1 MNNGNNEKQYYTVK
15 DLMDMF
21 ELSRKGI
28 ISLIDKGELK
38 ADKFSSKYVVSKK
51 NLDEYL
57 FNSYVKSKGMNPKKV
72 RDFIDYELIKHKDIL
87 EALDKIDEE

>member
-1 MNNGNNEKQYYTVK
+1 MNNGNNEKQYYTIK
-15 DLMDMF
+15 DLENMF
-21 ELSRKGI
+21 GLSYVNILRL
-28 ISLIDKGELK
+28 ISSGELK

-72 RDFIDYELIKHKDIL
+72 RNFIDYELIKHKDIL

>member
-1 MNNGNNEKQYYTVK
+1 MNNGNNEKQYYTIR
-15 DLMDMF
+15 DLIDMF
-21 ELSRKGI
+21 GLSRQGI

-38 ADKFSSKYVVSKK
+38 ADKFSSKYVISKK

-87 EALDKIDEE
+87 EALDKIDKE

>member
-1 MNNGNNEKQYYTVK
+1 MNNGNNEKQYYTVR

-38 ADKFSSKYVVSKK
+38 ADKFSSKYVISKK

-57 FNSYVKSKGMNPKKV
+57 FNNYAKSKGMNPKKV

-87 EALDKIDEE
+87 EALDKLDKE

>member
-57 FNSYVKSKGMNPKKV
+57 FNSYAKSKGMNPKKV

>member
-21 ELSRKGI
+21 ELSRQGI

-57 FNSYVKSKGMNPKKV
+57 FNSYVKSKGMNPKRVK
-72 RDFIDYELIKHKDIL
+72 DFIDYELIKHKDIL
-87 EALDKIDEE
+87 EALDKIDKE

>member
-1 MNNGNNEKQYYTVK
+1 MNNGNNEKQYYTVR